1 MSKWSKNEGLNLRNS
16 EKKNK
21 SDGEKIILTC
31 GHRKEREIDFD
42 ESLLLNLDLKNIE
55 NRGKQGIEP
64 DCK

>member
-1 MSKWSKNEGLNLRNS
+1 MNLRNS

-21 SDGEKIILTC
+21 SDRKKIILAC

-42 ESLLLNLDLKNIE
+42 ESLLLNLDLKIIE
-55 NRGKQGIEP
+55 NRGKQRIEP